1 MPGRRPPSRKP
12 SLKACRR
19 CGALVPLDAKVC
31 PVCGSTEFTDNWE
44 GMIII
49 TDPEQ
54 SEIAKALKID
64 KPGMFAIRIGG
75 RVVKR

>member
-1 MPGRRPPSRKP
+1 VPGRRPPSRKP
-12 SLKACRR
+12 PLKACRK
-19 CGALVPLDAKVC
+19 CGALVPLDVNVC

-49 TDPEQ
+49 ADPEK
-54 SEIAKALKID
+54 SEVAKALNLD

-75 RVVKR
+75 RVVRR